1 MALINSFG
9 DPPKVYRQKL
19 NEFDDLLRLA
29 KKRGDTSSYDQLIK
43 KRQEYVRTLNQGR
56 QNIIDQRN
64 NNERDHYR
72 RLTAELLND
81 PDHKMGVGVWA
92 RKYDEAQ
99 RLARTY
105 QDREMQ
111 DKLLKAYN
119 LPREKSNKAAIK
131 RKDDKYRES
140 LSKHGISLPDES
152 VDAISGAAY
161 EPHTQQ
167 QVAAKTAA
175 AQTSVQQTPAA
186 LTEQERYQPVVGDQ
200 EEPQTKPPSVEPDKP
215 KAVDPVEPKKETPDP
230 GGVTWEQ
237 VIGATSLF
245 NIAANIPALMQKRQ
259 EVGMLPTPKLQ
270 YITWNRD
277 SKEHLANV
285 DRQVDRGQRGAMDY
299 MRKIGG
305 QSLYS
310 PADGD
315 ASVMQYT
322 AEAARQDQAQMN
334 AINAANIGIANQE
347 VAMLEAEKNAAREY
361 QYKTD
366 ALLAQGRQNA
376 MGNISNSIFDYYQ
389 SLISLRDRVG
399 GLNKWY
405 SRNKPTP
412 EETVDAIEKALP
424 EGEIV
429 SNKMIGL
436 PKKYNP
442 PLVPPMN
449 SNVDL
454 TGSYGAAEDMKRRIP
469 MGLLGAEISQQKR
482 KQSDQF
488 EQMVNDYFSN
498 SLFRPEPITIP

>member
-1 MALINSFG
+1 MALIDIH
-9 DPPKVYRQKL
+9 DP
-19 NEFDDLLRLA
+19 
-29 KKRGDTSSYDQLIK
+29 
-43 KRQEYVRTLNQGR
+43 
-56 QNIIDQRN
+56 
-64 NNERDHYR
+64 
-72 RLTAELLND
+72 TAPGAYMFND
-81 PDHKMGVGVWA
+81 SK
-92 RKYDEAQ
+92 
-99 RLARTY
+99 
-105 QDREMQ
+105 
-111 DKLLKAYN
+111 DKLR
-119 LPREKSNKAAIK
+119 PAAIK
-131 RKDDKYRES
+131 RRQAEIDKIEAALAAARRRADWDNVTKLKTAREKIVNEETEKIQKEETAIRKEQVRQKNEEYQQK
-140 LSKHGISLPDES
+140 LRAAGIIAGDQN
-152 VDAISGAAY
+152 DAISRGRAAY
-161 EPHTQQ
+161 ERHTQQ
-167 QVAAKTAA
+167 QIAAQTAA
-175 AQTSVQQTPAA
+175 AQAAAAQTPAA
-186 LTEQERYQPVVGDQ
+186 LTEEERYKPVVGDQ
-200 EEPQTKPPSVEPDKP
+200 EEPKNEIPAGTSDKP
-215 KAVDPVEPKKETPDP
+215 KVVDDQTEPRKETPDP

-305 QSLYS
+305 QALYS

-322 AEAARQDQAQMN
+322 AEAARQDQAQLN

-361 QYKTD
+361 QFKTD
-366 ALLAQGRQNA
+366 AMLAQGRQNA

-412 EETVDAIEKALP
+412 EETVDAIETALP
-424 EGEIV
+424 EGDIASKKTV
-429 SNKMIGL
+429 GL
-436 PKKYNP
+436 PKRYNP

-449 SNVDL
+449 SSVDL

-469 MGLLGAEISQQKR
+469 MELLEAKIRQGVSPIEPR
-482 KQSDQF
+482 KMSVDIPLNVPKQLQALSPSLINWGVYTDPP
-488 EQMVNDYFSN
+488 QMKGV
-498 SLFRPEPITIP
+498 

>member
-1 MALINSFG
+1 MALIDIH
-9 DPPKVYRQKL
+9 DP
-19 NEFDDLLRLA
+19 
-29 KKRGDTSSYDQLIK
+29 
-43 KRQEYVRTLNQGR
+43 
-56 QNIIDQRN
+56 
-64 NNERDHYR
+64 
-72 RLTAELLND
+72 TAPGAYMFND
-81 PDHKMGVGVWA
+81 SK
-92 RKYDEAQ
+92 
-99 RLARTY
+99 
-105 QDREMQ
+105 
-111 DKLLKAYN
+111 DKLR
-119 LPREKSNKAAIK
+119 PTAIK
-131 RKDDKYRES
+131 RRQAEIDKIEAALAAARRRADWDNVTKLKTAREKIVNEETEKIQKEETAIRKEQVRQKNEEYQQKLRAAGIIADDQN
-140 LSKHGISLPDES
+140 
-152 VDAISGAAY
+152 DAISRGRAAY
-161 EPHTQQ
+161 EQHTQQ
-167 QVAAKTAA
+167 QIAAKTAA
-175 AQTSVQQTPAA
+175 AQAAAAQTPAA
-186 LTEQERYQPVVGDQ
+186 LTEEERYKPVVGDQ
-200 EEPQTKPPSVEPDKP
+200 EEPKNEIPAGTSDKP
-215 KAVDPVEPKKETPDP
+215 KVVDDQTEPRKETPDP

-347 VAMLEAEKNAAREY
+347 VAMLEAEKNTAREY
-361 QYKTD
+361 QFKTD
-366 ALLAQGRQNA
+366 AMLAQGRQNA

-389 SLISLRDRVG
+389 SLISLRDRFG

-405 SRNKPTP
+405 SRNKPTR
-412 EETVDAIEKALP
+412 EETVDAIEIALP
-424 EGEIV
+424 EGDIA
-429 SNKMIGL
+429 SNKIVEL

-454 TGSYGAAEDMKRRIP
+454 MGSYGAAEDMKRRIP
-469 MGLLGAEISQQKR
+469 MELLEARIHQQKR
-482 KQSDQF
+482 KALS
-488 EQMVNDYFSN
+488 EQIANDYFSN
-498 SLFRPEPITIP
+498 SLFRPEITRIPEILGKGKIKGI

>member
-1 MALINSFG
+1 MALIDIH
-9 DPPKVYRQKL
+9 DPTAPVAYMF
-19 NEFDDLLRLA
+19 ND
-29 KKRGDTSSYDQLIK
+29 SSK
-43 KRQEYVRTLNQGR
+43 
-56 QNIIDQRN
+56 
-64 NNERDHYR
+64 
-72 RLTAELLND
+72 
-81 PDHKMGVGVWA
+81 
-92 RKYDEAQ
+92 
-99 RLARTY
+99 
-105 QDREMQ
+105 
-111 DKLLKAYN
+111 DKLR
-119 LPREKSNKAAIK
+119 PAAIK
-131 RKDDKYRES
+131 RRQAEIDKIEAALAAARRRGDWGNVEKLKTAREKIINIETEKLQKEETATRKDQVRQHNEQYQQKLRDAGINTDGVS
-140 LSKHGISLPDES
+140 VNMGPLSGVLYDPISR
-152 VDAISGAAY
+152 GRAAY
-161 EPHTQQ
+161 EQHTQQ
-167 QVAAKTAA
+167 QIAAKTAA
-175 AQTSVQQTPAA
+175 AQAAAAQTPAA
-186 LTEQERYQPVVGDQ
+186 LTEEERYKPVVGDQ
-200 EEPQTKPPSVEPDKP
+200 EEPKNEIPAGTSDKP
-215 KAVDPVEPKKETPDP
+215 KVVDDQTEPRKETPDP

-347 VAMLEAEKNAAREY
+347 VAMLEAEKNTAREY
-361 QYKTD
+361 QFKTD
-366 ALLAQGRQNA
+366 AMLAQGRQNA

-389 SLISLRDRVG
+389 SLISLRDRFG

-405 SRNKPTP
+405 SRNKPTR
-412 EETVDAIEKALP
+412 EETVDAIEIALP
-424 EGEIV
+424 EGDIA
-429 SNKMIGL
+429 SNKIVEL

-454 TGSYGAAEDMKRRIP
+454 MGSYGAAEDMKRRIP
-469 MGLLGAEISQQKR
+469 MELLEARIHQQKR
-482 KQSDQF
+482 KALS
-488 EQMVNDYFSN
+488 EQIANDYFSN
-498 SLFRPEPITIP
+498 SLFRPEITRIPEILGKGKIKGI

>member
-1 MALINSFG
+1 MALIDIH
-9 DPPKVYRQKL
+9 DP
-19 NEFDDLLRLA
+19 
-29 KKRGDTSSYDQLIK
+29 
-43 KRQEYVRTLNQGR
+43 
-56 QNIIDQRN
+56 
-64 NNERDHYR
+64 
-72 RLTAELLND
+72 TAPGAYMFND
-81 PDHKMGVGVWA
+81 SK
-92 RKYDEAQ
+92 
-99 RLARTY
+99 
-105 QDREMQ
+105 
-111 DKLLKAYN
+111 DKLR
-119 LPREKSNKAAIK
+119 PAAIK
-131 RKDDKYRES
+131 RRQAEIDKIEAALAAARRRSDWDNVEKLKREREKIVNEETEKLQKEETTIRKEQVRQYNEEYQQKLRDAGINTGGVFVNMGP
-140 LSKHGISLPDES
+140 LSGVLYDPISR
-152 VDAISGAAY
+152 GRAAY
-161 EPHTQQ
+161 ERHTQQ
-167 QVAAKTAA
+167 QVA

-186 LTEQERYQPVVGDQ
+186 LTEEERYKPVVGDQ

-245 NIAANIPALMQKRQ
+245 NIAANIPALLQKRQ

-334 AINAANIGIANQE
+334 AVNAANIGIANQE
-347 VAMLEAEKNAAREY
+347 VAMLEAEKNTAREY
-361 QYKTD
+361 QFKTD
-366 ALLAQGRQNA
+366 AMLAQGRQNA

-389 SLISLRDRVG
+389 SLISLRDRFG

-405 SRNKPTP
+405 SRNKPSP
-412 EETVDAIEKALP
+412 EETIDAIEKALP

-442 PLVPPMN
+442 PLIPPMN

-498 SLFRPEPITIP
+498 GLFRPESITIP